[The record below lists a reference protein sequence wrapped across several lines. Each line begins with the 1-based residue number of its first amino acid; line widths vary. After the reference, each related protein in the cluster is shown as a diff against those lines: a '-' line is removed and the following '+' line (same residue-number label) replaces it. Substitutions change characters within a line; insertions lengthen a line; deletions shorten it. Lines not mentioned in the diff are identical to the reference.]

1 MTDTIGS
8 KTILLEL
15 DNLCLRV
22 GSDPKNSF
30 KTKSLSFKINRG
42 ETLGVVGESGS
53 GKSITSLS
61 IMRLIP
67 KNALYVET
75 GQAIWH
81 ENETAIDLLSIDD
94 ESIRLMRGNKISMIF
109 QEPMT
114 SLNPSI
120 KCGQQVQEAIEL
132 HLNLKG
138 HKAKER
144 VLNLFEEVL
153 LPSPERIY
161 NSYPHQLSGGQK
173 QRVMIAMALSTEPDL
188 LIADEPTTALDITV
202 QKSIL
207 ELLKN
212 IQKRKGL
219 AMIFITHDLAV
230 VNYLSDQ
237 IIVMRH
243 GEIVEYGQAKEIISN
258 PQNNYTKGLLACRPP
273 VINRPKRLLT
283 VSDFMENNDGL
294 KTTIESEE
302 ERKKKHEAIYQ
313 AKPILEVEK
322 LKVWYPI
329 NRSVFKKNKTY
340 VKAVNDVSFKLFKG
354 ETLGLVGESG
364 CGKSSL
370 GRAILQLNKPTAGS
384 VKFKGQELT
393 NMGSSNLR
401 KLRKEIQ
408 IIFQDPYSSL
418 NPKQRVGDAI
428 SEPLLWH
435 GIVRTKK
442 DAKERTIELLNKV
455 GLKDQH
461 YDRYAHEFSGG
472 QRQRINIA
480 RSISLQPEL
489 IVCDESVS
497 ALDVSVQSQ
506 VLNLLN
512 DLKEEFDLTYIFIS
526 HDLSVIKYMS
536 DRVMVMNQ
544 GKIEELGEADHIY
557 QAPKSEYT
565 KTLIDAHLSL

>member
-442 DAKERTIELLNKV
+442 EAKERTIELLNKV